1 MSTAASNG
9 DLAAVFQTKYAE
21 FADDLASTFPEL
33 AAAIAAAKALGAEE
47 RVNRFRSDVLPAAS
61 PSRDPNANPGTVL
74 PGVVITDALWSEI
87 GDVSRGAIQ
96 EYLTLLSVCTLFNGV
111 GGAEGFGK
119 MFEGA
124 GGAAFMDDFLN
135 SWKGRMAS
143 VDFKSL
149 SEKMAGIFG
158 IGADGLPKLPEKF
171 LKGHL
176 ARLAEELV
184 RDFDMADFGLDPE
197 TVKAC
202 ESDPSKAFQMLMQIY
217 TTNPGIITGT
227 IGKIGKRLQAKIQSG
242 EIRPQEMV
250 AEAEELMKSFSDNP
264 AFVEMMETFRSM
276 FGMEDMGMARQ
287 AGREGSARLA
297 MVKERIR
304 RKMEAKKATAATAT
318 QPEPTDAAIAAAARV
333 AADLL
338 AAENT
343 IQRPSKTSGSKGGP
357 KANKKH

>member
-1 MSTAASNG
+1 MSTAAPTSKS
-9 DLAAVFQTKYAE
+9 DLAAVFQTKYTE

-33 AAAIAAAKALGAEE
+33 AAAIAAAKALGTEE
-47 RVNRFRSDVLPAAS
+47 RVARFRTDVLPSAS
-61 PSRDPNANPGTVL
+61 PNRDPATNPGTVL
-74 PGVVITDALWSEI
+74 PGVLITDSLWAEI

-96 EYLTLLSVCTLFNGV
+96 EYLTLLSVCTLFDGA

-124 GGAAFMDDFLN
+124 GGSAFMDEFLN

-217 TTNPGIITGT
+217 TSNPGIITGT

-242 EIRPQEMV
+242 EIRPQEIV
-250 AEAEELMKSFSDNP
+250 AEAEELMKTFSDNP
-264 AFVEMMETFRSM
+264 AFVEMMESFRSM

-297 MVKERIR
+297 MVKERLK
-304 RKMEAKKATAATAT
+304 RKMEAKKTGGAAGAA
-318 QPEPTDAAIAAAARV
+318 PIDAAKLAAAAK
-333 AADLL
+333 ATAELL
-338 AAENT
+338 AAEANT
-343 IQRPSKTSGSKGGP
+343 IDPPSKRGGGA
-357 KANKKH
+357 KRGGKK